1 MSFIKNNIKDLL
13 PSSTLLIN
21 EMCKELSKSG
31 RTIYQFGFGQSPF
44 PVPEKIVSALKL
56 NAHQKDYLPSKG
68 LLELRKSIAGFLT
81 KKGYHNLSHENII
94 IGPGSKELMFLLQV
108 AFDGEVVLPVPS
120 WVSYAPQAIIAK
132 NKFHWVQTEK
142 ETNWH
147 ISPEHIDK
155 VASQIESKNK
165 LIILNSPNNPSG
177 TNIHL
182 LKELGEVFTKHNFTV
197 LSDEI
202 YSELYFKDNYKS
214 ISHFH
219 ENTIVSS
226 SLSKWAGAGGWRVG
240 YFAVPNNLIEIF
252 EKLAVLGTETFSA
265 VSAPTQFAAITA
277 YEEDFT
283 EYLTKS
289 KKILHVI
296 AHYVYEQLSQL
307 DIDMIEPEGG
317 FYLMPDFTRM
327 LSKQFKS
334 SKDFCKTLLDENGVA
349 VLPGS
354 DFGFPIEKLIFRLSY
369 VDFNGTEFLKV
380 SEEDITEENLSK
392 YAPKIIQGVKE
403 IIKFAKKY
411 SQI

>member
-1 MSFIKNNIKDLL
+1 MSLTKQNLKDLL

-21 EMCKELSKSG
+21 EICKELTSKG
-31 RTIYQFGFGQSPF
+31 KTVYQFGFGQSPF
-44 PVPEKIVSALKL
+44 PVPDSIVQALKN

-68 LLELRKSIAGFLT
+68 LLELRKSISNFLT
-81 KKGYHNLSHENII
+81 NKGYKNLNHENII

-108 AFDGEVVLPVPS
+108 AFDGEIILPVPS

-132 NKFHWVQTEK
+132 NKYHWIQTDK
-142 ETNWH
+142 NTNWH

-155 VASQIESKNK
+155 IASQIESENK

-219 ENTIVSS
+219 KNTIVSS

-240 YFAVPNNLIEIF
+240 YFAVPNSLIEIF
-252 EKLAVLGTETFSA
+252 EKLAILGTETFSA
-265 VSAPTQFAAITA
+265 VSAPSQFAAITA
-277 YEEDFT
+277 YSDNHSK
-283 EYLTKS
+283 YLNKV

-296 AHYVYEQLSQL
+296 AHYVYEKLKQ
-307 DIDMIEPEGG
+307 INVEMIEPEGG
-317 FYLMPDFTRM
+317 FYLMPDFTKL
-327 LSKQFKS
+327 LSHKFKS
-334 SKDFCKTLLDENGVA
+334 SKLFCKTLLDETGVA

-354 DFGFPIEKLIFRLSY
+354 DFGFSHDKLIFRLSY
-369 VDFNGTEFLKV
+369 VDFDGSEFLKANDEEI
-380 SEEDITEENLSK
+380 SEKNLNK
-392 YAPKIIQGVKE
+392 YAPKIVEGINQIVN
-403 IIKFAKKY
+403 FTLKY
-411 SQI
+411 K

>member
-1 MSFIKNNIKDLL
+1 MSLTKQNLKDLL

-21 EMCKELSKSG
+21 EICKDLTSKG
-31 RTIYQFGFGQSPF
+31 KTIYQFGFGQSPF
-44 PVPEKIVSALKL
+44 PVPDSIVQALKN

-68 LLELRKSIAGFLT
+68 LLELRKSISYFLT
-81 KKGYHNLSHENII
+81 NKGYKNLNHDNII
-94 IGPGSKELMFLLQV
+94 IGPGSKELMFLLQI
-108 AFDGEVVLPVPS
+108 AFDGEIILPVPS

-132 NKFHWVQTEK
+132 NKYHWIQTEK
-142 ETNWH
+142 NTNWH

-155 VASQIESKNK
+155 IASQIESKNK

-219 ENTIVSS
+219 KNTIVSS

-240 YFAVPNNLIEIF
+240 YFAVPNSLIEIF

-265 VSAPTQFAAITA
+265 VSAPSQFAAITA
-277 YEEDFT
+277 YRDDHSK
-283 EYLTKS
+283 YLEKV
-289 KKILHVI
+289 KKILHLI
-296 AHYVYEQLSQL
+296 AHYVYEQLKQENVE
-307 DIDMIEPEGG
+307 MIEPEGG
-317 FYLMPDFTRM
+317 FYLMPDFTKL
-327 LSKQFKS
+327 LSHKFEN
-334 SKDFCKTLLDENGVA
+334 SKIFCKTLLDETGVA

-354 DFGFPIEKLIFRLSY
+354 DFGFSHDKLIFRLSY
-369 VDFNGTEFLKV
+369 VDFDGSKFLKA
-380 SEEDITEENLSK
+380 DDNQIIEENLSK
-392 YAPKIIQGVKE
+392 FAPKIVEGIQQ
-403 IIKFAKKY
+403 IINFTKKY
-411 SQI
+411 K

>member
-1 MSFIKNNIKDLL
+1 MSLTKQNLKDLL

-21 EMCKELSKSG
+21 EICKDLTSKG
-31 RTIYQFGFGQSPF
+31 KTVYQFGFGQSPF
-44 PVPEKIVSALKL
+44 PVPDKIVQALKD

-68 LLELRKSIAGFLT
+68 LLKLRKSISNFLT
-81 KKGYHNLSHENII
+81 DKGYKNLNHENII
-94 IGPGSKELMFLLQV
+94 IGPGSKELMFLLQI
-108 AFDGEVVLPVPS
+108 AFDGEIILPVPS

-132 NKFHWVQTEK
+132 NKYHWIQTEK
-142 ETNWH
+142 KTNWH

-155 VASQIESKNK
+155 IATQIESKNK

-219 ENTIVSS
+219 KNTIVSS

-240 YFAVPNNLIEIF
+240 YFAVPNCLIEIF
-252 EKLAVLGTETFSA
+252 EKLAILGTETFSA
-265 VSAPTQFAAITA
+265 VSAPSQFAAITA
-277 YEEDFT
+277 YSDNHSK
-283 EYLTKS
+283 YLNKV

-296 AHYVYEQLSQL
+296 AHYVYEKLKQ
-307 DIDMIEPEGG
+307 INVEMIEPEGG
-317 FYLMPDFTRM
+317 FYLMPDFTKL
-327 LSKQFKS
+327 LSHKFKS
-334 SKDFCKTLLDENGVA
+334 SKLFCKTLLDETGVA

-354 DFGFPIEKLIFRLSY
+354 DFGFSHDKLIFRLSY
-369 VDFNGTEFLKV
+369 VDFDGSEFLKANDEEI
-380 SEEDITEENLSK
+380 SEKNLHK
-392 YAPKIIQGVKE
+392 YAPKIVEGINQIVN
-403 IIKFAKKY
+403 FTLKY
-411 SQI
+411 K

>member
-1 MSFIKNNIKDLL
+1 MSFIKENIKDLL

-44 PVPEKIVSALKL
+44 PVPKKIVSALKL

-68 LLELRKSIAGFLT
+68 LLELRKSIASFLT

-226 SLSKWAGAGGWRVG
+226 SLSKWAGAGGWRAG

-380 SEEDITEENLSK
+380 SEGDITEENLSK
-392 YAPKIIQGVKE
+392 HAPKIIQGVKE

-411 SQI
+411 SQN

>member
-1 MSFIKNNIKDLL
+1 MSLTKQNLKDLL

-21 EMCKELSKSG
+21 EICKELTSKG
-31 RTIYQFGFGQSPF
+31 KTVYQFGFGQSPF
-44 PVPEKIVSALKL
+44 PVPGSIVQALKN

-68 LLELRKSIAGFLT
+68 LLELRKSISNFLT
-81 KKGYHNLSHENII
+81 NKGYKNLNHENII

-108 AFDGEVVLPVPS
+108 AFDGEIILPVPS

-132 NKFHWVQTEK
+132 NKYHWIQTDK
-142 ETNWH
+142 NTNWH

-155 VASQIESKNK
+155 IASQIESENK

-240 YFAVPNNLIEIF
+240 YFAVPNSLIEIF

-265 VSAPTQFAAITA
+265 VSAPSQFAAITA
-277 YEEDFT
+277 YRDDHSK
-283 EYLTKS
+283 YLDKV
-289 KKILHVI
+289 KKILHLI
-296 AHYVYEQLSQL
+296 AHYVYEQLKQENVE
-307 DIDMIEPEGG
+307 MIEPEGG
-317 FYLMPDFTRM
+317 FYLMPDFTKL
-327 LSKQFKS
+327 LSHKFKN
-334 SKDFCKTLLDENGVA
+334 SKAFCKTLLDETGVA

-354 DFGFPIEKLIFRLSY
+354 DFGFSHDKLIFRLSY
-369 VDFNGTEFLKV
+369 VDFNGSKFL
-380 SEEDITEENLSK
+380 EADDDEIIEENLSK
-392 YAPKIIQGVKE
+392 FAPKIVDGVQQ
-403 IIKFAKKY
+403 IINFTKKY
-411 SQI
+411 K

>member
-1 MSFIKNNIKDLL
+1 MSLTKQNLKDLL

-21 EMCKELSKSG
+21 EICKDLTSKG
-31 RTIYQFGFGQSPF
+31 KTVYQFGFGQSPF
-44 PVPEKIVSALKL
+44 PVPDSIVQALKN

-68 LLELRKSIAGFLT
+68 LLELRKSISNFLT
-81 KKGYHNLSHENII
+81 NKGYKNLNHENII

-108 AFDGEVVLPVPS
+108 AFDGEIILPVPS

-132 NKFHWVQTEK
+132 NKYHWIQTEK
-142 ETNWH
+142 NTNWH

-155 VASQIESKNK
+155 IASQIESENK

-240 YFAVPNNLIEIF
+240 YFAVPNSLIEIF

-265 VSAPTQFAAITA
+265 VSAPSQFAAITA
-277 YEEDFT
+277 YRDDHSK
-283 EYLTKS
+283 YLEKV
-289 KKILHVI
+289 KKILHLI
-296 AHYVYEQLSQL
+296 AHYVYEQLKQENVE
-307 DIDMIEPEGG
+307 MIEPEGG
-317 FYLMPDFTRM
+317 FYLMPDFTKL
-327 LSKQFKS
+327 LSHKFKN
-334 SKDFCKTLLDENGVA
+334 SKVFCKTLLDETGVA

-354 DFGFPIEKLIFRLSY
+354 DFGFSHDKLIFRLSY
-369 VDFNGTEFLKV
+369 VDFDGSKFLKAND
-380 SEEDITEENLSK
+380 EQIIEENLSK
-392 YAPKIIQGVKE
+392 FAPKIVDGVQQ
-403 IIKFAKKY
+403 IVNFTKKY
-411 SQI
+411 K

>member
-1 MSFIKNNIKDLL
+1 MSLTKQNLKDLL

-21 EMCKELSKSG
+21 EICKDLTSKG
-31 RTIYQFGFGQSPF
+31 KTVYQFGFGQSPF
-44 PVPEKIVSALKL
+44 PVPGSIVQALKN

-68 LLELRKSIAGFLT
+68 LLELRKSISNFLT
-81 KKGYHNLSHENII
+81 NKGYKNLNHENII

-108 AFDGEVVLPVPS
+108 AFDGEIILPVPS

-132 NKFHWVQTEK
+132 NKYHWIQTDK
-142 ETNWH
+142 NTNWH

-155 VASQIESKNK
+155 IASQIESENK

-240 YFAVPNNLIEIF
+240 YFAVPNSLIEIF

-265 VSAPTQFAAITA
+265 VSAPSQFAAITA
-277 YEEDFT
+277 YKDDHSK
-283 EYLTKS
+283 YLEKV
-289 KKILHVI
+289 KKILHLI
-296 AHYVYEQLSQL
+296 AHYVYEQLKQENVE
-307 DIDMIEPEGG
+307 MIEPEGG
-317 FYLMPDFTRM
+317 FYLMPDFTKL
-327 LSKQFKS
+327 LSHKFKN
-334 SKDFCKTLLDENGVA
+334 SKAFCKTLLDETGVA

-354 DFGFPIEKLIFRLSY
+354 DFGFSHDKLIFRLSY
-369 VDFNGTEFLKV
+369 VDFDGSKFLNA
-380 SEEDITEENLSK
+380 SDEQITEENLYK
-392 YAPKIIQGVKE
+392 FAPKIVDGVQQ
-403 IIKFAKKY
+403 IVNFTKKY
-411 SQI
+411 K

>member
-1 MSFIKNNIKDLL
+1 MSLTKQNLKDLL

-21 EMCKELSKSG
+21 EICKDLTSKG
-31 RTIYQFGFGQSPF
+31 KTVYQFGFGQSPF
-44 PVPEKIVSALKL
+44 PVPDSIVQALKN

-68 LLELRKSIAGFLT
+68 LLELRKSISNFLT
-81 KKGYHNLSHENII
+81 NKGYKNLNHENII

-108 AFDGEVVLPVPS
+108 AFDGEIILPVPS

-132 NKFHWVQTEK
+132 NKYHWIQTEK
-142 ETNWH
+142 NTNWH

-155 VASQIESKNK
+155 IASQIESENK

-240 YFAVPNNLIEIF
+240 YFAVPNSLIEIF

-265 VSAPTQFAAITA
+265 VSAPSQFAAITA
-277 YEEDFT
+277 YKDDHSK
-283 EYLTKS
+283 YLEKV
-289 KKILHVI
+289 KKILHLI
-296 AHYVYEQLSQL
+296 AHYVYEQLKQENVE
-307 DIDMIEPEGG
+307 MIEPEGG
-317 FYLMPDFTRM
+317 FYLMPDFTKL
-327 LSKQFKS
+327 LSHKFKN
-334 SKDFCKTLLDENGVA
+334 SKAFCKTLLDETGVA

-354 DFGFPIEKLIFRLSY
+354 DFGFSHDKLIFRLSY
-369 VDFNGTEFLKV
+369 VDFDGSKFL
-380 SEEDITEENLSK
+380 SASDEQITEENLYK
-392 YAPKIIQGVKE
+392 FAPKIVDGVQQ
-403 IIKFAKKY
+403 IVNFTKKY
-411 SQI
+411 K

>member
-1 MSFIKNNIKDLL
+1 MSFIKENIKDLL

-142 ETNWH
+142 KTNWH

-369 VDFNGTEFLKV
+369 VDFNGTEFLKA
-380 SEEDITEENLSK
+380 SEEDITEESLNK

-403 IIKFAKKY
+403 IIQFAKKY

>member
-1 MSFIKNNIKDLL
+1 MSLTKQNLKDLL

-21 EMCKELSKSG
+21 EICKELTSKG
-31 RTIYQFGFGQSPF
+31 KTVYQFGFGQSPF
-44 PVPEKIVSALKL
+44 PVPDSIVQALKN

-68 LLELRKSIAGFLT
+68 LLELRKSISNFLT
-81 KKGYHNLSHENII
+81 NKGYKNLNHENII

-108 AFDGEVVLPVPS
+108 AFDGEIILPVPS

-132 NKFHWVQTEK
+132 NKYHWIQTDK
-142 ETNWH
+142 NTNWH

-155 VASQIESKNK
+155 IASQIESENK

-240 YFAVPNNLIEIF
+240 YFAVPNSLIEIF

-265 VSAPTQFAAITA
+265 VSAPSQFAAITA
-277 YEEDFT
+277 YRDDHSK
-283 EYLTKS
+283 YLDKV
-289 KKILHVI
+289 KKILHLI
-296 AHYVYEQLSQL
+296 AHYVYEQLKQENVE
-307 DIDMIEPEGG
+307 MIEPEGG
-317 FYLMPDFTRM
+317 FYLMPDFTKL
-327 LSKQFKS
+327 LSHKFKN
-334 SKDFCKTLLDENGVA
+334 SKAFCKTLLDETGVA

-354 DFGFPIEKLIFRLSY
+354 DFGFSHDKLIFRLSY
-369 VDFNGTEFLKV
+369 VDFNGSKFL
-380 SEEDITEENLSK
+380 EADDDEIIEENLRK
-392 YAPKIIQGVKE
+392 FAPKIVDGVQQ
-403 IIKFAKKY
+403 IINFTKKY
-411 SQI
+411 K

>member
-1 MSFIKNNIKDLL
+1 MSLTKQNLKDLL
-13 PSSTLLIN
+13 QASTLLIN
-21 EMCKELSKSG
+21 EICKDLTSKG
-31 RTIYQFGFGQSPF
+31 KTVYQFGFGQSPF
-44 PVPEKIVSALKL
+44 PVPDSIVQALKN

-68 LLELRKSIAGFLT
+68 LLELRKSISNFLT
-81 KKGYHNLSHENII
+81 NKGYKNLNHENII

-108 AFDGEVVLPVPS
+108 AFDGEIILPVPS

-132 NKFHWVQTEK
+132 NKYHWIQTDK
-142 ETNWH
+142 NTNWH

-155 VASQIESKNK
+155 IASQIESENK

-240 YFAVPNNLIEIF
+240 YFAVPNSLIEIF

-265 VSAPTQFAAITA
+265 VSAPSQFAAITA
-277 YEEDFT
+277 YKDDHSK
-283 EYLTKS
+283 YLEKV
-289 KKILHVI
+289 KKILHLI
-296 AHYVYEQLSQL
+296 AHYVYEQLKQENVE
-307 DIDMIEPEGG
+307 MIEPEGG
-317 FYLMPDFTRM
+317 FYLMPDFTKL
-327 LSKQFKS
+327 LSHKFKN
-334 SKDFCKTLLDENGVA
+334 SKAFCKTLLDETGVA

-354 DFGFPIEKLIFRLSY
+354 DFGFSHDKLIFRLSY
-369 VDFNGTEFLKV
+369 VDFDGSKFLKADDH
-380 SEEDITEENLSK
+380 EIIEENLSK
-392 YAPKIIQGVKE
+392 FAPKIVDGVQQ
-403 IIKFAKKY
+403 IVNFTKKY
-411 SQI
+411 K